1 MLMGFAAI
9 RDAIAC
15 VNHVCK
21 MRRVFRMGRVRLLW
35 QGPIQEPSVSSS
47 RAHLVVPQGTAM
59 VLALARFTQRAPFA
73 SALTAMAMTV
83 LMPAGVMVKGPVL
96 RLQIAGRAHLIHA
109 LGALASQ
116 TAMATRTV
124 HRGTAVKPQTRFVPT

>member
-1 MLMGFAAI
+1 MLMGYAAI

-15 VNHVCK
+15 ANHVYK
-21 MRRVFRMGRVRLLW
+21 MRRVFKMGPVRLLS
-35 QGPIQEPSVSSS
+35 QAPIREPSVSNN
-47 RAHLVVPQGTAM
+47 RAHLVVPRGTAM

-109 LGALASQ
+109 QGAPAFQ

-124 HRGTAVKPQTRFVPT
+124 HQGTVVKPQTRFVPT

>member
-1 MLMGFAAI
+1 MGYAAI
-9 RDAIAC
+9 RDATVC
-15 VNHVCK
+15 VNHVYK
-21 MRRVFRMGRVRLLW
+21 MRRVFKMGLVRQLL
-35 QGPIQEPSVSSS
+35 QGPTREPSASSS
-47 RAHLVVPQGTAM
+47 RVPLVVPRGTAM
-59 VLALARFTQRAPFA
+59 VLALARFIRRAQFA
-73 SALTAMAMTV
+73 SVLTAMAMTV